1 MLKPWIT
8 CKLRKSIKVKN
19 RFYHS
24 GSKAL
29 YKIYRDKII
38 LILSR
43 LSKKLYY
50 HNYFSHNLTD
60 MENTWAGINTL
71 INNKRKHFKRISS
84 IIYPDSSLN

>member
-1 MLKPWIT
+1 MWAKKINQSKEPL
-8 CKLRKSIKVKN
+8 
-19 RFYHS
+19 YHS

-71 INNKRKHFKRISS
+71 INYKRKHFKRISS